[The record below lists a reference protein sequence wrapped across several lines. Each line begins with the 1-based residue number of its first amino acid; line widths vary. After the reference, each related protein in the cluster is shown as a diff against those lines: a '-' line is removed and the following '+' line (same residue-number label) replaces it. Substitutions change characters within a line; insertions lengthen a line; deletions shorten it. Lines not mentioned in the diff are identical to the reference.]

1 MRIDL
6 KNKRNPALV
15 LSGGGIK
22 AAAFHIGV
30 CLALSEKG
38 FHFQGG
44 LNSDPDDLHFLPNL
58 TFRTFVG
65 SSAGSIISAILA
77 AGYSVEDLI
86 KAHQMGIRSKN
97 FNEKKT
103 ALKPLTYWD
112 IFSLNSPGFLKAV
125 PVGLRKKWLITGG
138 IEAFLKAGFKLNGM
152 FRANGIEKYFRTNV
166 LKKNSFKDYRSQ
178 LFIVASELNNSRKVI
193 FGPVKESSIN
203 SRFRYINDCN
213 ISDAI
218 AASISL
224 PPVFAPYCIKDKK
237 GNEEYFFDGE
247 IRDTLST
254 HVAADVG
261 CDLVVASYSTQPY
274 HYNEKM
280 GSLHKYGIPVVL
292 NQALYLVIQ
301 QKIEAHINHQENLR
315 SVIAAIEGYFKQAS
329 LPEEHRHKMVEIIE
343 RNLQFRKNVDY
354 IYIHPDPKDYE
365 FFFID
370 HFSLSSS
377 ILEKTVR
384 IGFKSAIRTLRH
396 YNL

>member
-1 MRIDL
+1 MRIDI

-44 LNSDPDDLHFLPNL
+44 LKSDTDDITFLPNL
-58 TFRTFVG
+58 TFRTYVG
-65 SSAGSIISAILA
+65 SSAGSIIGAILA
-77 AGYSVEDLI
+77 AGYGIEDLI
-86 KAHQMGIRSKN
+86 KAYQMGIRSKK
-97 FNEKKT
+97 FNDKKT
-103 ALKPLTYWD
+103 NLKPLTYWD
-112 IFSLNSPGFLKAV
+112 IFSLNSPGFMKAV
-125 PVGLRKKWLITGG
+125 PIGLRKKWLLTGG

-152 FRANGIEKYFRTNV
+152 FRADGIEKYLRLNV
-166 LKKNSFKDYRSQ
+166 LKKNNFFDYRSK
-178 LFIVASELNNSRKVI
+178 LFIVSSELNYSRKVI
-193 FGPVKESSIN
+193 FGPFKEN
-203 SRFRYINDCN
+203 FTNHRYRHITDCN
-213 ISDAI
+213 ISDAV
-218 AASISL
+218 AASTSL

-254 HVAADVG
+254 HVAADAG
-261 CDLVVASYSTQPY
+261 SDLVISSYSTQPY

-280 GSLHKYGIPVVL
+280 GSLHKYGIPVIL

-301 QKIEAHINHQENLR
+301 QKIESHIHHQENLN
-315 SVIAAIEGYFKQAS
+315 SVIAAIEGYFKQAN
-329 LPEEHRHKMVEIIE
+329 LPEEHRNKMVEIIE
-343 RNLQFRKNVDY
+343 RNLGFRRNVDY

-365 FFFID
+365 FFFTD
-370 HFSLSSS
+370 HFSLSTA
-377 ILEKTVR
+377 ILEKIVR